1 MSDRQPAPLGQDF
14 SGLWRLLSL
23 ASALCWGGQV
33 MWAPE
38 AFAQRMGGVTFLM
51 GVGLLYA
58 TCLGVIHAVGFTAQG
73 KWSRWLTWPPLG
85 WGVSLLL
92 LALMWLR

>member
-1 MSDRQPAPLGQDF
+1 MSDRHSAPLGQSF

-51 GVGLLYA
+51 GIGLLYA
-58 TCLGVIHAVGFTAQG
+58 TCVGVIHAIGFRAQG
-73 KWSRWLTWPPLG
+73 RWSRWATWPLFG
-85 WGVSLLL
+85 WLISLVLL
-92 LALMWLR
+92 TLMGLH